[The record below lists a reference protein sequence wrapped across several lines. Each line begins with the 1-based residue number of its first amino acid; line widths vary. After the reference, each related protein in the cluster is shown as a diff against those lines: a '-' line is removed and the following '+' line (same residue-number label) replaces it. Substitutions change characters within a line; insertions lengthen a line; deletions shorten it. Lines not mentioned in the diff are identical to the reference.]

1 MHRDFITFKRMK
13 KMNVLLLGSGG
24 REHALARS
32 FSLSPRL
39 DKLFLAPGN
48 AGSHSLGESL
58 DCSPTDF
65 EGLAQVVE
73 QKKIDFICVGPE
85 QPLVNGVYDFFDKRN
100 IPVFGPS
107 QAAAQ
112 LEGSKGFAKAFMS
125 RHSIPTAS
133 YIEVTADNLEEG
145 MRYLEHT
152 KGPYV
157 LKADGL
163 AAGKGVLILD
173 ALYEAKTCLRKMI
186 VEQQFGQSSARVVIE
201 EFLTGI
207 EFSVFVLTDGKDYKI
222 LPTAKDYKRVGEG
235 DIGLN
240 TGGMGAVSPPPF
252 VSEEIIAQVERSV
265 IQPTINGLLKEGLVY
280 HGVVYIGLILSEA
293 GDVHVIEYNC
303 RFGDPETQVVLP
315 RITSDVLEACWS
327 AATENLK
334 NYHLAID
341 TQCASTIV
349 IASKGYPKAYAKG
362 LPLTLPALSNDAFI
376 YHSGTKKDGD
386 ALVTNGGRVVSV
398 TALGDD
404 LKASLTRAKE
414 VADQVQF
421 DGAFYRA
428 DIGYE
433 FY

>member
-1 MHRDFITFKRMK
+1 MK
-13 KMNVLLLGSGG
+13 KMNVLLLGGGG
-24 REHALARS
+24 REHALAQS
-32 FSLSPRL
+32 FSQSPRL
-39 DKLFLAPGN
+39 EKLFLAPGN
-48 AGSHSLGESL
+48 AGSLSLGSVV

-65 EGLAQVVE
+65 EGLAQIVE
-73 QKKIDFICVGPE
+73 QEHIDFICVGPE
-85 QPLVNGVYDFFDKRN
+85 QPLVNGVYDFFAARN

-125 RHSIPTAS
+125 RQNIPTAS

-145 MRYLEHT
+145 MRHLERVS
-152 KGPYV
+152 GPYV

-173 ALYEAKTCLRKMI
+173 SLAEAQSSLRNMI

-235 DIGLN
+235 DTGLN

-252 VSEEIIAQVERSV
+252 VSEEIMHKVEHSV
-265 IQPTINGLLKEGLVY
+265 IQPTIKGLHKEGLVY
-280 HGVVYIGLILSEA
+280 RGVVYIGLILSKA
-293 GDVHVIEYNC
+293 GDIHVIEYNC

-315 RITSDVLEACWS
+315 RITSDVLEACWC
-327 AATENLK
+327 AATGTLK
-334 NYHLAID
+334 DYSLAID
-341 TQCASTIV
+341 VQCASTV
-349 IASKGYPKAYAKG
+349 VVASKGYPEAYSKG
-362 LPLTLPALSNDAFI
+362 LPMTLPASCNDALI
-376 YHSGTKKDGD
+376 YHAGTKMEGD
-386 ALVTNGGRVVSV
+386 ILVTNGGRVVSV
-398 TALGDD
+398 TAMGGDIQ
-404 LKASLTRAKE
+404 ASTKRAKE
-414 VADQVQF
+414 VASQVQF

-433 FY
+433 FI

>member
-1 MHRDFITFKRMK
+1 
-13 KMNVLLLGSGG
+13 MNVLLLGSGG

-58 DCSPTDF
+58 DCPPTDF

-85 QPLVNGVYDFFDKRN
+85 QPLVSGVYDFFDKRN
-100 IPVFGPS
+100 VPVFGPS

-125 RHSIPTAS
+125 RHNIPTAS
-133 YIEVTADNLEEG
+133 YMEVTADNLEEG
-145 MRYLEHT
+145 MRHLEHT

-173 ALYEAKTCLRKMI
+173 DLDEAKTCLRKMI

-235 DIGLN
+235 DTGLN

-252 VSEEIIAQVERSV
+252 VSKEIMVQVERSV
-265 IQPTINGLLKEGLVY
+265 IQPTINGLHKEGLVY
-280 HGVVYIGLILSEA
+280 HGVLYIGVILSEA

-327 AATENLK
+327 AATGNLK

-341 TQCASTIV
+341 TQCASTVV

-362 LPLTLPALSNDAFI
+362 LPLTLPPLSNDAFI
-376 YHSGTKKDGD
+376 YHAGTKRDGD

-414 VADQVQF
+414 VAGQVQF

-433 FY
+433 FN

>member
-1 MHRDFITFKRMK
+1 MK
-13 KMNVLLLGSGG
+13 KMNVLLLGGGG

-39 DKLFLAPGN
+39 AKLFLAPGN
-48 AGSHSLGESL
+48 AGSHLLGERLS
-58 DCSPTDF
+58 CSPTDF
-65 EGLAQVVE
+65 EGLAQVVK
-73 QKKIDFICVGPE
+73 QQNIDFICVGPE
-85 QPLVNGVYDFFDKRN
+85 QPLVEGVFDFFAERD

-107 QAAAQ
+107 EAAAQ

-125 RHSIPTAS
+125 RHNIPTAS
-133 YIEVTADNLEEG
+133 YMEVTADNLEEG
-145 MRYLEHT
+145 MRHLEHT

-173 ALYEAKTCLRKMI
+173 ALDEAKSSLRKMI
-186 VEQQFGQSSARVVIE
+186 VDQQFGQSSARVVIE
-201 EFLTGI
+201 EFLSGT

-235 DIGLN
+235 DTGLN

-252 VSEEIIAQVERSV
+252 VSEEIMRKVDRSV
-265 IQPTINGLLKEGLVY
+265 IQPTINGLHNEGLVY
-280 HGVVYIGLILSEA
+280 HGVVYIGLILSEE
-293 GDVHVIEYNC
+293 GDIHVIEYNC

-327 AATENLK
+327 AATGNLK
-334 NYHLAID
+334 EYQLAID
-341 TQCASTIV
+341 KQCASTV
-349 IASKGYPKAYAKG
+349 VVASKGYPEAYAKG
-362 LPLTLPALSNDAFI
+362 LPMTLPTSCDDVFI
-376 YHSGTKKDGD
+376 YHAGTKME
-386 ALVTNGGRVVSV
+386 AEELVTNGGRVVSV
-398 TALGDD
+398 TALGNTIE
-404 LKASLTRAKE
+404 ASTNRAKE
-414 VADQVQF
+414 LANQVQF

-433 FY
+433 FL

>member
-1 MHRDFITFKRMK
+1 MR

-39 DKLFLAPGN
+39 DKLYLAPGN
-48 AGSHSLGESL
+48 AGSHSLGEPL
-58 DCSPTDF
+58 ECTPTDF
-65 EGLAQVVE
+65 EGLAKVVE
-73 QKKIDFICVGPE
+73 RNNIDFICVGPE
-85 QPLVNGVYDFFDKRN
+85 QPLVNGVYDFFAERN

-125 RHSIPTAS
+125 RHNIPTAS
-133 YIEVTADNLEEG
+133 YMEVTADNIEEG
-145 MRYLEHT
+145 MRHLEHA

-173 ALYEAKTCLRKMI
+173 SLAEAKTSLGKMI
-186 VEQQFGQSSARVVIE
+186 LEQQFGQSSARVVIE

-235 DIGLN
+235 DTGLN

-252 VSEEIIAQVERSV
+252 LSEEIMAQVERVV
-265 IQPTINGLLKEGLVY
+265 IQPTINGLHKEGLIY
-280 HGVVYIGLILSEA
+280 HGVVYIGLILSKE
-293 GDVHVIEYNC
+293 GNFHVIEYNC

-315 RITSDVLEACWS
+315 RITSDVLDACWS
-327 AATENLK
+327 AATGSLK

-341 TQCASTIV
+341 TQCASTV
-349 IASKGYPKAYAKG
+349 VVASKGYPEAYAKG
-362 LPLTLPALSNDAFI
+362 LPMTLPVACRDALI
-376 YHSGTKKDGD
+376 YHAGTKRNGD

-398 TALGDD
+398 TALGNN
-404 LKASLTRAKE
+404 LKASLIRAKE
-414 VADQVQF
+414 VAGQVQF

-433 FY
+433 FV

>member
-1 MHRDFITFKRMK
+1 MK
-13 KMNVLLLGSGG
+13 KLNVLLLGGGG

-48 AGSHSLGESL
+48 AGSHSLGEPV
-58 DCSPTDF
+58 DCPPTDF
-65 EGLAQVVE
+65 EGLAHVVE
-73 QKKIDFICVGPE
+73 QNKIDFICVGPE
-85 QPLVNGVYDFFDKRN
+85 QPLVEGVYDFFSVRN

-125 RHSIPTAS
+125 RHNIPTAS
-133 YIEVTADNLEEG
+133 YLEVTADNLEEG
-145 MRYLEHT
+145 MEHLERVS
-152 KGPYV
+152 GPYV

-173 ALYEAKTCLRKMI
+173 SLAEAKSSLRNMI
-186 VEQQFGQSSARVVIE
+186 IEQQFGQSSARVVIE

-235 DIGLN
+235 DTGLN

-252 VSEEIIAQVERSV
+252 VSEEIMAQVEHSV
-265 IQPTINGLLKEGLVY
+265 IQPTINGLQKEGLIY
-280 HGVVYIGLILSEA
+280 RGVVYIGLILSEA
-293 GDVHVIEYNC
+293 GEVHVIEYNC

-327 AATENLK
+327 AATGNLK
-334 NYHLAID
+334 EYQLAID
-341 TQCASTIV
+341 KQCASTV
-349 IASKGYPKAYAKG
+349 VVASKGYPEAYAKG
-362 LPLTLPALSNDAFI
+362 LPMMLPSPRHDAFI
-376 YHSGTKKDGD
+376 YHAGTKRNGG
-386 ALVTNGGRVVSV
+386 ALVSNGGRVVSV

-404 LKASLTRAKE
+404 LTSSLLRAKE

-433 FY
+433 FI

>member
-1 MHRDFITFKRMK
+1 MK

-32 FSLSPRL
+32 FSLSPQLNR
-39 DKLFLAPGN
+39 LFLAPGN
-48 AGSHSLGESL
+48 AGSHSLGEFL

-65 EGLAQVVE
+65 EGLAQIVE
-73 QKKIDFICVGPE
+73 QESIDFICVGPE
-85 QPLVNGVYDFFDKRN
+85 QPLVNGVYDFFSARN

-107 QAAAQ
+107 QAAAK

-125 RHSIPTAS
+125 RHNIPTAS
-133 YIEVTADNLEEG
+133 HIEVNADNLEEG
-145 MRYLEHT
+145 MHHLENANS
-152 KGPYV
+152 PYV

-173 ALYEAKTCLRKMI
+173 SLAEAKSSLRSMI

-201 EFLTGI
+201 DFLTGT

-235 DIGLN
+235 DTGLN

-252 VSEEIIAQVERSV
+252 VSKEIMDQVERSV
-265 IQPTINGLLKEGLVY
+265 IQPTINGLHNEGLVY
-280 HGVVYIGLILSEA
+280 HGVVYIGLILSEE
-293 GDVHVIEYNC
+293 GDIHVIEYNC

-315 RITSDVLEACWS
+315 RITSDVLDACWS
-327 AATENLK
+327 AATGNLK

-341 TQCASTIV
+341 KQCSSTV
-349 IASKGYPKAYAKG
+349 VVASKGYPEAYAKG
-362 LPLTLPALSNDAFI
+362 LPMTLPASCMDAFV
-376 YHSGTKKDGD
+376 YHAGTKVAGD
-386 ALVTNGGRVVSV
+386 LLVTNGGRVVSV
-398 TALGDD
+398 TAMGDD
-404 LKASLTRAKE
+404 IKASIERAKE
-414 VADQVQF
+414 VAGEVQF

-433 FY
+433 FI

>member
-1 MHRDFITFKRMK
+1 MK

-48 AGSHSLGESL
+48 SGSHSLGEPL
-58 DCSPTDF
+58 DCPPTDF
-65 EGLAQVVE
+65 EALAQVVK
-73 QKKIDFICVGPE
+73 QKNIEFICVGPE
-85 QPLVNGVYDFFDKRN
+85 QPLVEGIYDFFAERN

-107 QAAAQ
+107 KAAAQ

-125 RHSIPTAS
+125 RHNIPTAS
-133 YIEVTADNLEEG
+133 YMKVTADNLEEG
-145 MRYLEHT
+145 MRHLEHT
-152 KGPYV
+152 KVPYV

-173 ALYEAKTCLRKMI
+173 SLAEAKSSLRNMI
-186 VEQQFGQSSARVVIE
+186 IEQQFGQSSARVVIE
-201 EFLTGI
+201 EFITGI

-235 DIGLN
+235 DTGLN

-252 VSEEIIAQVERSV
+252 VSEDIMVQVERSV
-265 IQPTINGLLKEGLVY
+265 IQPTINGLHNEGLIY

-293 GDVHVIEYNC
+293 GDFHVIEYNC

-334 NYHLAID
+334 NYKLSID
-341 TQCASTIV
+341 TQCASTV
-349 IASKGYPKAYAKG
+349 VVASKGYPEAYAKD
-362 LPLTLPALSNDAFI
+362 LPMILPDPCHDAFI
-376 YHSGTKKDGD
+376 YHAGTKRHRDE
-386 ALVTNGGRVVSV
+386 LVSNGGRVVSV

-404 LKASLTRAKE
+404 LKSSLTRAKE
-414 VADQVQF
+414 VAGQVQF

-433 FY
+433 FI